1 MGEGIIYLLT
11 SFWLGAVHAA
21 TPGHGK
27 TIAASYIVGVRGRPV
42 DALVL
47 GIFVTL
53 SHTSGIVVVAVLATL
68 GSAWLIPQRIEAYL
82 AVGTGI
88 LVIGIGCW
96 MLRTQMRLMPVAA
109 ENHAR
114 PHPYMGCLRVKG
126 FLFGLVIGEVV
137 HRSTVSL
144 FDRAPFLRPDLVLR
158 GRRAQPR
165 SRLAAGHRR
174 RRRAAALRAAST
186 APPLAGSGWPSGG
199 GQRVSL
205 ERGPWRRASAGLASP
220 YIRSSG
226 TALAT
231 LIPHAR
237 SRSWPNSDGT
247 YLRERQCLARG

>member
-1 MGEGIIYLLT
+1 M
-11 SFWLGAVHAA
+11 VHGRKTLE
-21 TPGHGK
+21 TPTRRKPGP
-27 TIAASYIVGVRGRPV
+27 TPQA
-42 DALVL
+42 
-47 GIFVTL
+47 
-53 SHTSGIVVVAVLATL
+53 L
-68 GSAWLIPQRIEAYL
+68 GSRI
-82 AVGTGI
+82 GGS
-88 LVIGIGCW
+88 
-96 MLRTQMRLMPVAA
+96 RLSP
-109 ENHAR
+109 R
-114 PHPYMGCLRVKG
+114 CLRVKG

-226 TALAT
+226 T
-231 LIPHAR
+231 
-237 SRSWPNSDGT
+237 
-247 YLRERQCLARG
+247 